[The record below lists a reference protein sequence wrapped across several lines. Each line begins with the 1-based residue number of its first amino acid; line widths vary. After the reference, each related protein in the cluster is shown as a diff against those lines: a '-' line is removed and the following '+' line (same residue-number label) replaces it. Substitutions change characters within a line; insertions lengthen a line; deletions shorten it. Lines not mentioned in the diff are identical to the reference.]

1 MAQLTPK
8 IIEGRQYFLGLV
20 RQMRYAQKRYFK
32 ARTDEAKELAK
43 SFEAIVDAEIR
54 KGDAALGQRSDYSD
68 RLYFFGIVKH
78 AREYQKRYFATRSTE
93 AQEIAMKYEKLIDAE
108 IKAGDS
114 WLQAQLQPKLFN

>member
-1 MAQLTPK
+1 MEQK
-8 IIEGRQYFLGLV
+8 IINGRQYFLGLV

-43 SFEAIVDAEIR
+43 SFEALVDVEIQ
-54 KGDAALGQRSDYSD
+54 KGDAALGQRSEYND

-78 AREYQKRYFATRSTE
+78 ARTYQKRYFATRSTD
-93 AQEIAMKYEKLIDAE
+93 AQEMAVKYEKLIDAE

-114 WLQAQLQPKLFN
+114 WLQSQIQPKLFN